1 MISPHLARIR
11 SASRPQPA
19 RIPPPCRMAPTE
31 EHFGPLVEH
40 LLHLF
45 RRERVLLEKRGAL
58 IVRQLCEHLAPRK
71 VWLPWL
77 AALLH
82 CLTLPPPLPGIRHA
96 RGRVALGRG
105 PRIRLAG
112 AISLDLL
119 CSRHDLHTTSQGLA
133 AQMVQQLNLILL
145 TTPEAIELRS
155 RLKQST
161 ASAARW
167 PRAS

>member
-1 MISPHLARIR
+1 
-11 SASRPQPA
+11 
-19 RIPPPCRMAPTE
+19 MAPTE

-82 CLTLPPPLPGIRHA
+82 CLTLPPPLTGIRHA

-105 PRIRLAG
+105 PRIRLTG
-112 AISLDLL
+112 VISLDLP
-119 CSRHDLHTTSQGLA
+119 CSHHDH
-133 AQMVQQLNLILL
+133 
-145 TTPEAIELRS
+145 
-155 RLKQST
+155 
-161 ASAARW
+161 
-167 PRAS
+167 